1 MRLAARVVTAARVHL
16 KSLEKVLAG
25 NGDPRVIW
33 LQGRGCSGCSVSLLD
48 RMTMITVEDL
58 LRNMIDLEYHSA
70 LIAAA
75 GDLAF
80 PQANGARP
88 HLTKLS
94 AFSFAWLPRRQ
105 RPQKGTNA

>member
-1 MRLAARVVTAARVHL
+1 MRLAARVVTAASVHL

-33 LQGRGCSGCSVSLLD
+33 LQGRGRSGCSVSLLD
-48 RMTMITVEDL
+48 RMSMITADAL
-58 LRNMIDLEYHSA
+58 LRSMIDLEYHST

-75 GDLAF
+75 GDLIF

-94 AFSFAWLPRRQ
+94 AFSFAWLPC
-105 RPQKGTNA
+105 RPGPENDTSA